1 MDRPPHLVI
10 DLNEA
15 PSPPPYDNPPE
26 DAPSPPREAAPA
38 AHAPPPLQPPP
49 PVPPLQT
56 APASSSQQ
64 LQRQQ
69 EALEM
74 ACRHH
79 PLPDWSTAPFGAM
92 GSVATGLLPGL
103 PLPLPPLP
111 APAQFPGE
119 AGWGH
124 PQLPCASCGRPEVMG
139 NTIVCDSCDRGFHPA
154 CVRVWP
160 PLVFTPP
167 PPPGP
172 PGARRPRPV
181 ANEDWICPECEM
193 RGARST
199 LWKLGPVPLDIN
211 AAPPEEPV
219 VMTRQALE
227 LYTHILTV
235 VACSIIEFLND
246 G

>member
-26 DAPSPPREAAPA
+26 DVPPSPPRGAAPA
-38 AHAPPPLQPPP
+38 VHAPPPPQPPP
-49 PVPPLQT
+49 PVLPLPA

-64 LQRQQ
+64 LGGPK
-69 EALEM
+69 EALELVY
-74 ACRHH
+74 RFH
-79 PLPDWSTAPFGAM
+79 PLSEWRTAPFGVM
-92 GSVATGLLPGL
+92 GNMPAGLLPGFK
-103 PLPLPPLP
+103 PP
-111 APAQFPGE
+111 APFPGE

-124 PQLPCASCGRPEVMG
+124 HRPCSSCGHPEG
-139 NTIVCDSCDRGFHPA
+139 SGGARFVCDSCDRGFHPA

-167 PPPGP
+167 PPPPSGP
-172 PGARRPRPV
+172 PGARRPRAV
-181 ANEDWICPECEM
+181 ANEEWICPECEM

-199 LWKLGPVPLDIN
+199 LWKQGPVPLDIN

-219 VMTRQALE
+219 AVAVRDISRQLLE
-227 LYTHILTV
+227 LSLY
-235 VACSIIEFLND
+235 SK
-246 G
+246 